1 MARAP
6 PGLCFMLSLLLF
18 SSLIF
23 QVSAQSSNA
32 TTASSGTPSP
42 TVSANITTFLT
53 TSSYT
58 LTSVS
63 HSGNIATTITTVLPT
78 VYNATSTIHLN
89 SSTPTSSASPT
100 PTPIVLATRITP
112 AFGVLGAILIITGL
126 PSAFWGHK
134 NRWTSFFLIGFYTLS
149 LVCFVLIVKFGIL
162 PAINPPNNTLQGMFV
177 LASAVAGI
185 MGGAFT
191 IFFWKATKYF
201 IGAWGGFAFGLWIQ
215 CFKSG
220 GLITPVGMRWILYI
234 VCSVVAFVL
243 CTIPRIHWHMLL
255 VATAFVG
262 SSAFILGVDC
272 YTTAGLKEFYVWNL
286 GFTSLFPKYVSN
298 GIAFP
303 VTQTMEIELGLIGA
317 IALMGGAVQL
327 RILRVLQR
335 KLKEIA
341 EEEKKRDE
349 EAELSASGRFAEL
362 SKEQEEWDRDHPSLG
377 MHGRTGSGYSGTPLM
392 KDFPSRGSQEGRS
405 STFTLV
411 GGRGRYTSGVSDF
424 MAAPTPDEDIK
435 RVTRDSQAP
444 GVLPALDL
452 GLGIQ
457 QDVPS
462 GFITDN
468 EPDSSDTKHSDVR
481 KVAVSAELEDL
492 ARKEELLA
500 EIQTIRRSI
509 DALRSETPGPDS
521 EDSRSRR
528 ISLTSRRT
536 LSYDLDNAIAPRPHT
551 RPPRQP
557 DPRGRAQSL
566 ELSKLLDTPPLG
578 ASIGRPTSVPLR
590 DDDWDSYVRDRKLL
604 QPPAGVTAPIPTS
617 RVSTTGSLSAQQRLP
632 VPPAVTEAL
641 SQRKRRESLLDP
653 GIGADTSA
661 KDTSD
666 EDAPIATL
674 RAQTRKPKPY
684 FNNAIPSVLLPS
696 QPPAAAASLPQRY
709 PPAILSRTAALSPE
723 PERSNIPIVLPPTR
737 PLKAAAVEPPSNVP
751 LIIPRGQSAMIAA
764 PVPMRPE
771 PQRVA
776 TFEELEERHREK
788 MRGLQAPLTQAVKQ
802 NAEVE
807 AAKRRWE
814 RSNAVEREAVNRR
827 QAEKAAELAREE
839 KEQLRRKSED
849 GLGKMGPED
858 EKNPERRPRGISADK
873 LAAMGGVNNSSSK
886 RQSVLR
892 VEDWQRH
899 QQDVELGVRP
909 DRPDRPAGAKR
920 DSRVM
925 KTEPNATVPFP
936 GQSRP
941 RDLAMDRRRSTG
953 FPRDPPS

>member
-1 MARAP
+1 
-6 PGLCFMLSLLLF
+6 
-18 SSLIF
+18 
-23 QVSAQSSNA
+23 
-32 TTASSGTPSP
+32 
-42 TVSANITTFLT
+42 
-53 TSSYT
+53 
-58 LTSVS
+58 
-63 HSGNIATTITTVLPT
+63 
-78 VYNATSTIHLN
+78 
-89 SSTPTSSASPT
+89 
-100 PTPIVLATRITP
+100 
-112 AFGVLGAILIITGL
+112 
-126 PSAFWGHK
+126 
-134 NRWTSFFLIGFYTLS
+134 

-162 PAINPPNNTLQGMFV
+162 PAINPPSNTLQGMFV

-215 CFKSG
+215 CFRNG

-234 VCSVVAFVL
+234 ACSVVAFVL
-243 CTIPRIHWHMLL
+243 CTIPKIHWHMLL

-272 YTTAGLKEFYVWNL
+272 YSTAGLKEFYVWNL
-286 GFTSLFPKYVSN
+286 GFTSLFPKYVDN
-298 GIAFP
+298 RIAFP

-317 IALMGGAVQL
+317 ITLMGGAVQL
-327 RILRVLQR
+327 RILRILQR

-341 EEEKKRDE
+341 QEEKKRDE
-349 EAELSASGRFAEL
+349 EAEINAAGKFQEL
-362 SKEQEEWDRDHPSLG
+362 SKEQEEWERDHPALG
-377 MHGRTGSGYSGTPLM
+377 MHGRTASGYSGTPLM
-392 KDFPSRGSQEGRS
+392 KDFPTRGSQDGRAS
-405 STFTLV
+405 MFTLV

-435 RVTRDSQAP
+435 RIARDSQAP

-468 EPDSSDTKHSDVR
+468 DPDSSDTKHSEVR
-481 KVAVSAELEDL
+481 KAVSLELEDL

-509 DALRSETPGPDS
+509 DALRSETPGLDS
-521 EDSRSRR
+521 DDSRSRR

-557 DPRGRAQSL
+557 DPRGRSQSM
-566 ELSKLLDTPPLG
+566 ELSKLIDAPPLG

-604 QPPAGVTAPIPTS
+604 QPPAGVTVPIPTS
-617 RVSTTGSLSAQQRLP
+617 RLP

-653 GIGADTSA
+653 GAGPDTSA

-666 EDAPIATL
+666 EDMPIATL
-674 RAQTRKPKPY
+674 ATTRTHTKKPKPY
-684 FNNAIPSVLLPS
+684 INNTIPAVLAPS
-696 QPPAAAASLPQRY
+696 QPPAAATRY
-709 PPAILSRTAALSPE
+709 PPVILSRSAPLLPE

-737 PLKAAAVEPPSNVP
+737 PLKAAVAEPPSNIPV
-751 LIIPRGQSAMIAA
+751 IIPRGQSASIAA
-764 PVPMRPE
+764 PVAKRPE

-776 TFEELEERHREK
+776 TFEEMEERHREK
-788 MRGLQAPLTQAVKQ
+788 MRGLQAPITEAEKQ
-802 NAEVE
+802 NAEVQ
-807 AAKRRWE
+807 AAKHRWE
-814 RSNAVEREAVNRR
+814 RSRALEREAVNRR

-839 KEQLRRKSED
+839 KEKLRRKSED
-849 GLGKMGPED
+849 GLGKTGSED
-858 EKNPERRPRGISADK
+858 DKNPERRSKGINADK
-873 LAAMGGVNNSSSK
+873 LAAIGGVNHPSSSK

-909 DRPDRPAGAKR
+909 ERAAGAKR
-920 DSRVM
+920 ESRAM
-925 KTEPNATVPFP
+925 KAETNATVPFP
-936 GQSRP
+936 GQSRQ
-941 RDLAMDRRRSTG
+941 MDRRRSAG
-953 FPRDPPS
+953 VPRDPPS